1 MKNEVIT
8 FNNEEF
14 GSVRCMSIDNEPWF
28 VGKDV
33 ATVLGYS
40 NSSKAIQDHVD
51 EEHKGVTKSDT
62 LGGKQNMTII
72 NESGLDDLILRS
84 RRTSAKQF
92 KNWITNEVL
101 PSLNKSSNNN
111 DSEPYEQHKA
121 ALVKVEN
128 NEVLVLVDA
137 AERPEDIDVNRA
149 KRAADEAREALLQQK
164 SRQEYKRA
172 QANLA
177 RAISRLRVRER
188 WQN

>member
-1 MKNEVIT
+1 MDTFQGRILAADDSFFEGNCQFMVIPASDGALGILAHHSNMIAAVVPGELCFQPDDGALRT
-8 FNNEEF
+8 A
-14 GSVRCMSIDNEPWF
+14 SV
-28 VGKDV
+28 
-33 ATVLGYS
+33 
-40 NSSKAIQDHVD
+40 
-51 EEHKGVTKSDT
+51 
-62 LGGKQNMTII
+62 
-72 NESGLDDLILRS
+72 
-84 RRTSAKQF
+84 SAG
-92 KNWITNEVL
+92 
-101 PSLNKSSNNN
+101 
-111 DSEPYEQHKA
+111 
-121 ALVKVEN
+121 LVKVEN